1 MKFWSCFSQVV
12 LDVIQKDP
20 PLPPQA
26 PMGGSIP
33 ATCFWTSIK
42 ASSWDSGDVFE
53 LPAVKLDDFPKVRG
67 ENKTYQLATT
77 VTTTTTTTATTTA
90 HDQQI
95 LTPSRKYTQFRPLY
109 LVPLF
114 PYIRQYHDDPGD
126 PQVDCRILNH
136 YLPTACMVQGCAKNL
151 PRPTKTLHCN

>member
-1 MKFWSCFSQVV
+1 MLSRKILPSLRRPRWADPFRHLL
-12 LDVIQKDP
+12 LDFYQSFLVG
-20 PLPPQA
+20 LR
-26 PMGGSIP
+26 
-33 ATCFWTSIK
+33 
-42 ASSWDSGDVFE
+42 DVFE

-77 VTTTTTTTATTTA
+77 VTTTTTTATTTA
-90 HDQQI
+90 HDHQI

-114 PYIRQYHDDPGD
+114 PYIRQCHDDPGD
-126 PQVDCRILNH
+126 PQVDCRIWITSTHSMHGSGL
-136 YLPTACMVQGCAKNL
+136 CQNL